1 MDKSLLDML
10 ATEGFL
16 PHGYCF
22 QWSPGLLS
30 TMVASDAVIAAA
42 YYSIP
47 LALMVFV
54 RRRKDLHFNWIFV
67 LFSAFIFFCGTTH
80 LVDILVIWRP
90 DYWLQAGTKA
100 VTAGVSIV
108 TALLLWPLIPKAL
121 KLPSHAD
128 LEALVARLETEV
140 HERRAAE
147 QRLDELNHELEA
159 RVAERTRQLEAETA
173 ERMRLQDVER
183 ARVAAEL
190 ASKAKSQFLSR
201 VSHELRTPLNG
212 VLGFGQLLKA
222 DAAQLSPRHAMWV
235 EHIER
240 SGRHLLKLVDDVL
253 DVSRIEAGG
262 LQLDE
267 QRFELDRLV
276 RDCEEELR
284 ATAEAQEIDVKVEA
298 MPARTAWRGDARRL
312 RQVLTNL
319 LSNAIKYN
327 RPHGEVRIDARAA
340 ENHGVRLEICDTGI
354 GIDAVQKEQLFQP
367 FNRLGRERTG
377 IPGTGLGLVVVKQ
390 LVEAMGGSIEVASQ
404 PGEGTCVTLNLPL
417 APA

>member
-1 MDKSLLDML
+1 MDKALLELL
-10 ATEGFL
+10 AAEGFL

-30 TMVASDAVIAAA
+30 TMVAADAVTAAA

-47 LALMVFV
+47 IALLVFV

-67 LFSAFIFFCGTTH
+67 LFSAFIFCCGTTH

-121 KLPSHAD
+121 QLPSHAD
-128 LEALVARLETEV
+128 LEALVVRLEAEV
-140 HERRAAE
+140 GERRAAE
-147 QRLDELNHELEA
+147 RRLDELNHELER
-159 RVAERTRQLEAETA
+159 RVAERTRQLETETT
-173 ERMRLQDVER
+173 ERLRLQGVER
-183 ARVAAEL
+183 AREAAEL
-190 ASKAKSQFLSR
+190 ASKAKSEFLSR

-222 DAAQLSPRHAMWV
+222 DAAELSPRHATWV
-235 EHIER
+235 SHIES
-240 SGRHLLKLVDDVL
+240 SGRHLLKLVDEVL

-262 LQLDE
+262 LKLDE

-276 RDCEEELR
+276 RDCEQELK
-284 ATAEAQEIDVKVEA
+284 ATAEAQQVQVKVEA
-298 MPARTAWRGDARRL
+298 MPARTAWRGDVQRL

-327 RPHGEVRIDARAA
+327 RPRGEVRIDAQAGH
-340 ENHGVRLEICDTGI
+340 NGGVRLEICDTGI
-354 GIDAVQKEQLFQP
+354 GIDTIQQEQLFQP
-367 FNRLGRERTG
+367 FNRLGRERSS

-390 LVEAMGGSIEVASQ
+390 LVEAMGGTIEVESR
-404 PGEGTCVTLNLPL
+404 PGEGTCVTLDLPL

>member
-1 MDKSLLDML
+1 MDKALLDFM

-22 QWSPGLLS
+22 QWSPGLLG
-30 TMVASDAVIAAA
+30 TMVAADAVIAAA

-47 LALMVFV
+47 VALLVFV
-54 RRRKDLHFNWIFV
+54 RRRTDLHFNWIFI
-67 LFSAFIFFCGTTH
+67 LFSAFIFWCGTTH

-100 VTAGVSIV
+100 VTAGVSII
-108 TALLLWPLIPKAL
+108 TAVLLWPLIPKAL
-121 KLPSHAD
+121 ELPSTTE
-128 LEALVARLETEV
+128 LERLVARLETEV
-140 HERRAAE
+140 HDRRVAE
-147 QRLDELNHELEA
+147 ARLDELNRELER

-183 ARVAAEL
+183 AREAAEL
-190 ASKAKSQFLSR
+190 ASRAKSQFLSR

-222 DAAQLSPRHAMWV
+222 DGDQLSPRHRVWV
-235 EHIER
+235 EHIES
-240 SGRHLLKLVDDVL
+240 SGRQLLNLVDDVL

-262 LQLDE
+262 LRLDD
-267 QRFELDRLV
+267 QRFELDQLV
-276 RDCEEELR
+276 RDCEAELK
-284 ATAEAQEIDVKVEA
+284 ATAEAEQVQVKVDA
-298 MPARTAWRGDARRL
+298 MPARTAWRGDVQRL

-327 RPHGEVRIDARAA
+327 RPCGEVHIEAQAA
-340 ENHGVRLEICDTGI
+340 TGRGVRLEICDTGI
-354 GIDAVQKEQLFQP
+354 GIPADQQEQLFQP
-367 FNRLGRERTG
+367 FNRLGRERSSV
-377 IPGTGLGLVVVKQ
+377 PGTGLGLVVVKQ
-390 LVEAMGGSIEVASQ
+390 LVEAMGGSIEIASR